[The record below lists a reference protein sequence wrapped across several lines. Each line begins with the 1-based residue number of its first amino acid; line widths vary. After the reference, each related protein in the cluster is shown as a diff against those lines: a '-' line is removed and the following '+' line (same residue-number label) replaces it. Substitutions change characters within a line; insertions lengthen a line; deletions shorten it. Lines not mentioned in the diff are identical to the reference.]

1 MPASLIAGENV
12 AGMALSHSLVSIRFV
27 PGVVGAGLCGSPG
40 SSASTRSAATTAS
53 IAAADA
59 MSSCVL
65 SPFSNTRR
73 LCTEA
78 TDGDADSDARE
89 IWSTRSKNTRCSASL
104 TLCAASSLSLAA
116 SRATLSARLRKAF
129 LRSSAFLTAVPGP
142 PQSLSELYGPSN
154 VSVESSSSSSSSSSD
169 NASFPFTARVAMS
182 LASLSASVF
191 CFAAMFFALLRE
203 NVMTPAL
210 PPLTTRP
217 AFAGAAE
224 KNGSWRMLLLS
235 SRGASAALGALMAS
249 AGARDVARSAI
260 SVSIQASRS

>member
-1 MPASLIAGENV
+1 
-12 AGMALSHSLVSIRFV
+12 
-27 PGVVGAGLCGSPG
+27 
-40 SSASTRSAATTAS
+40 
-53 IAAADA
+53 
-59 MSSCVL
+59 
-65 SPFSNTRR
+65 
-73 LCTEA
+73 
-78 TDGDADSDARE
+78 
-89 IWSTRSKNTRCSASL
+89 
-104 TLCAASSLSLAA
+104 
-116 SRATLSARLRKAF
+116 
-129 LRSSAFLTAVPGP
+129 
-142 PQSLSELYGPSN
+142 
-154 VSVESSSSSSSSSSD
+154 
-169 NASFPFTARVAMS
+169 MS

>member
-1 MPASLIAGENV
+1 M

-27 PGVVGAGLCGSPG
+27 PGVVGAGLCGSAG

-154 VSVESSSSSSSSSSD
+154 VSVESSSSSSPPHPTTHPSPSPRGSPCRSP
-169 NASFPFTARVAMS
+169 AYPRPS
-182 LASLSASVF
+182 SASRL
-191 CFAAMFFALLRE
+191 C
-203 NVMTPAL
+203 
-210 PPLTTRP
+210 
-217 AFAGAAE
+217 
-224 KNGSWRMLLLS
+224 S
-235 SRGASAALGALMAS
+235 SPSC
-249 AGARDVARSAI
+249 ART
-260 SVSIQASRS
+260 

>member
-1 MPASLIAGENV
+1 M

-27 PGVVGAGLCGSPG
+27 PGVVGAGLCGSAG

-154 VSVESSSSSSSSSSD
+154 VSVESSSSSSSSD

>member
-1 MPASLIAGENV
+1 M

-27 PGVVGAGLCGSPG
+27 PGVVGAGLCGSAG

-154 VSVESSSSSSSSSSD
+154 VSVESSSSSSSSSSSD

-260 SVSIQASRS
+260 SVSIQALRS

>member
-1 MPASLIAGENV
+1 M

-27 PGVVGAGLCGSPG
+27 PGVVGAGLCGSAG

-53 IAAADA
+53 IAAAEA

-154 VSVESSSSSSSSSSD
+154 VSVESSSSSSSD

>member
-1 MPASLIAGENV
+1 M

-27 PGVVGAGLCGSPG
+27 PGVVGAGLCGSAG

-154 VSVESSSSSSSSSSD
+154 VSVESSSSSSSSSSSD